1 MSSFP
6 IVFHK
11 GRGALNNPQHRFEKD
26 VRASFD
32 DGWAQAGAEFGYDAD
47 GQPLDAAGAA
57 PRTQVE
63 LERVKSVVSRND
75 SPDIYFGQSINPY
88 RGCEHGCVY
97 CYARPTHSYLGFSP
111 GLEFETRIVAK
122 TNAAEVLRDELL
134 ARNYKP
140 SLILVGSAT
149 DPYQPAE
156 RDLQITRNVLQ
167 VLAQCRHATGVI
179 TKNSLIERDIDVL
192 APMAQQAL
200 VATYVTITTLDHTL
214 ARILEPRAASPT
226 RRLRTIET
234 LAKAGI
240 RVGVSVA
247 PVIPFITEPEMEK
260 IMEAAAS
267 AGATSAF
274 YTVLRLPWEVKGLF
288 MDWLTAHFP
297 DRKARVLHRLE
308 EMRGLS
314 AKGDTRLND
323 PNFFT
328 RMKGE
333 GVWANLIAQ
342 RFDKHAA
349 KLGLNRIRY
358 NVDDTQFS
366 AALLRGQ
373 GSLF

>member
-6 IVFHK
+6 LVFHK

-26 VRASFD
+26 ARATFD
-32 DGWAQAGAEFGYDAD
+32 DGWGQSGAEFGYDAD
-47 GQPLDAAGAA
+47 GQPLDATGSA

-63 LERVKSVVSRND
+63 AERVKSIISRND

-111 GLEFETRIVAK
+111 GLEFETRIIAK
-122 TNAAEVLRDELL
+122 TNAAQVLRDELL

-167 VLAQCRHATGVI
+167 VLAQSRHATGVI
-179 TKNSLIERDIDVL
+179 TKNSLIERDVDVL
-192 APMAQQAL
+192 APMAQQSL
-200 VATYVTITTLDHTL
+200 VATYITITTLDHTL
-214 ARILEPRAASPT
+214 ARILEPRAASPA

-240 RVGVSVA
+240 TVGVSVA

-288 MDWLTAHFP
+288 SDWLTAHFP

-342 RFDKHAA
+342 RFDKHAP

-366 AALLRGQ
+366 AALLHGQ

>member
-1 MSSFP
+1 L
-6 IVFHK
+6 H
-11 GRGALNNPQHRFEKD
+11 
-26 VRASFD
+26 
-32 DGWAQAGAEFGYDAD
+32 
-47 GQPLDAAGAA
+47 AAGSA
-57 PRTQVE
+57 PLTQITH
-63 LERVKSVVSRND
+63 ERVKSIIARND
-75 SPDIYFGQSINPY
+75 SPDLQFGQSINPY

-97 CYARPTHSYLGFSP
+97 CYARPTHSYLNLSP
-111 GLEFETRIVAK
+111 GLDFETCIIAK
-122 TNAAEVLRDELL
+122 INAAAVLRDELL

-140 SLILVGSAT
+140 RLIVVGSAT

-156 RDLQITRNVLQ
+156 RALRITRAVLQ
-167 VLAQCRHATGVI
+167 GLAQAQHATSII

-192 APMAQQAL
+192 APMAQQSL
-200 VATYVTITTLDHTL
+200 VTAYVTITTLDHGL
-214 ARILEPRAASPT
+214 ARILEPRAASPA

-240 RVGVSVA
+240 MVGVSVA
-247 PVIPFITEPEMEK
+247 PVIPFVTEPEIEK
-260 IMEAAAS
+260 IMDAAAA
-267 AGATSAF
+267 AGASCAF
-274 YTVLRLPWEVKGLF
+274 YTVLRLPWEVKALF
-288 MDWLTAHFP
+288 TDWLSVHFP

-328 RMKGE
+328 RMKGH
-333 GVWANLIAQ
+333 GLWADMIAQ

-349 KLGLNRIRY
+349 KLGLDRVRHT
-358 NVDDTQFS
+358 VDETCFN

>member
-1 MSSFP
+1 
-6 IVFHK
+6 
-11 GRGALNNPQHRFEKD
+11 
-26 VRASFD
+26 
-32 DGWAQAGAEFGYDAD
+32 
-47 GQPLDAAGAA
+47 
-57 PRTQVE
+57 
-63 LERVKSVVSRND
+63 
-75 SPDIYFGQSINPY
+75 
-88 RGCEHGCVY
+88 
-97 CYARPTHSYLGFSP
+97 
-111 GLEFETRIVAK
+111 
-122 TNAAEVLRDELL
+122 
-134 ARNYKP
+134 
-140 SLILVGSAT
+140 
-149 DPYQPAE
+149 
-156 RDLQITRNVLQ
+156 
-167 VLAQCRHATGVI
+167 
-179 TKNSLIERDIDVL
+179 
-192 APMAQQAL
+192 MAQQAL

>member
-6 IVFHK
+6 LTFHK
-11 GRGALNNPQHRFEKD
+11 GRGAVSNPQHRFEKD
-26 VRASFD
+26 QRAAFD
-32 DGWAQAGAEFGYDAD
+32 DGWRQAGAEFGYDAD
-47 GQPLDAAGAA
+47 GQPLSAAGAA
-57 PRTQVE
+57 PVTQIE
-63 LERVKSVVSRND
+63 TERVKSIISRND

-111 GLEFETRIVAK
+111 GLEFETRIIAK
-122 TNAAEVLRDELL
+122 TNAADVLRDELL

-156 RDLQITRNVLQ
+156 RSLSITRSVLQ

-192 APMAQQAL
+192 APMAAQSLA
-200 VATYVTITTLDHTL
+200 ATYVTITTLDHAL

-234 LAKAGI
+234 LAKAGVP
-240 RVGVSVA
+240 VGVSVA
-247 PVIPFITEPEMEK
+247 PVIPFITEPELEK
-260 IMEAAAS
+260 IMDAAAN
-267 AGATSAF
+267 AGASSAF

-288 MDWLTAHFP
+288 TDWLGTHFP

-333 GVWANLIAQ
+333 GIWANLIAQ

-349 KLGLNRIRY
+349 KLGLNRIRCR
-358 NVDDTQFS
+358 VDDTQFN